1 MDVSNFDRE
10 FTESTVDSFKDN
22 SNSMKPLGSYQNFTY
37 EADKFNNSTTEK
49 MDMEWG
55 KQEKS
60 C

>member
-1 MDVSNFDRE
+1 MHNILL
-10 FTESTVDSFKDN
+10 
-22 SNSMKPLGSYQNFTY
+22 SNSIYLIKNCNYICYNYFTFYLDFTY